1 MSLGPPR
8 LTSTLVGHQ
17 AQRSWLQDAFARG
30 RLPHGLLLEGPKGI
44 GKATFAY
51 HVARGLLAY
60 TGGPLSFEMEA
71 SNPLFMRVGAGAEA
85 GLFVME
91 RKADRDGKM
100 PRDLSIETSRALK
113 SFFSR
118 TSLEGGWRVGII
130 DSVDELTPQ
139 AAQALLK
146 VLEEPPE
153 KCLILLIHHGTG
165 HLLATLKSR
174 CQTLL
179 FSPLNEDETRLVLAQ
194 QNLSL
199 PQNAAQDLSHIL
211 GGSPGLLGAVAS
223 LFNVSFYDDFQ
234 KLVRGVTEKGRAD
247 VTPFLDAHFPT
258 KSDDLAMKVDLFSVF
273 LPAWLRF
280 WLVTSYEKTRD
291 FSQRPESHLI
301 ASRPA
306 PEWTHLWQGLIS
318 HFQEAKRLS
327 FDTRHGLILAL
338 ERVFNG
344 A

>member
-1 MSLGPPR
+1 MSMSPSR
-8 LTSTLVGHQ
+8 LTPALMGHAPQ
-17 AQRSWLQDAFARG
+17 LMWLQDAFARG

-51 HVARGLLAY
+51 HVARGLLAH
-60 TGGPLSFEMEA
+60 TGGPLSFEMES
-71 SNPLFMRVGAGAEA
+71 SNPLFMRVGAGAE
-85 GLFVME
+85 GNLFVME
-91 RKADRDGKM
+91 RKIDRDGKM

-113 SFFSR
+113 TFFSK

-179 FSPLNEDETRLVLAQ
+179 FSPLSKDETRRVLTQ

-199 PQNAAQDLSHIL
+199 SQSAAQDLGLIL
-211 GGSPGLLGAVAS
+211 GGSPGLLGAFAS
-223 LFNVSFYDDFQ
+223 LFDASFYDDFQ
-234 KLVRGVTEKGRAD
+234 KLSRDVAEKGRAD
-247 VTPFLDAHFPT
+247 VTLFLDTHFPT
-258 KSDDLAMKVDLFSVF
+258 KSDDLAKKFDLFSVF

-280 WLVTSYEKTRD
+280 WLVASYEKTRD
-291 FSQRPESHLI
+291 FSQRSESHLM
-301 ASRPA
+301 AVRPA
-306 PEWTHLWQGLIS
+306 PEWTHIWQGLIS
-318 HFQEAKRLS
+318 HFQDAKRLS